1 MYKIDDI
8 TEIICIEIKRSIYLR
23 KQDDNI
29 SGKHRRRG
37 LVKMKKL

>member
-8 TEIICIEIKRSIYLR
+8 KEIICIEIKRSTYLQ

-29 SGKHRRRG
+29 S
-37 LVKMKKL
+37 

>member
-8 TEIICIEIKRSIYLR
+8 KEIICMEIKKSTYLR
-23 KQDDNI
+23 KQD
-29 SGKHRRRG
+29 GKHRRRR